1 MRVSALDLENAL
13 PGLSPF
19 ARDVVRACSD
29 PESGVDELADLRESF
44 ALDSVVS
51 QPQQTTAG
59 KEAAKVGHE
68 WRDTADMLKKAEE
81 TAAKGDYAAAQKL
94 ADKARRQSE
103 NAIAQ
108 AKEQEQAWQ
117 AAVIK

>member
-1 MRVSALDLENAL
+1 MRKISCALVMGASLMLAACAGDTMSEPDEKSYSAAYEAAEA
-13 PGLSPF
+13 
-19 ARDVVRACSD
+19 AR
-29 PESGVDELADLRESF
+29 
-44 ALDSVVS
+44 
-51 QPQQTTAG
+51 